1 MSLSIGDANQL
12 TWQHNEQIRSL
23 RAVYENVDG
32 VREEVKKLTATQEYM
47 RNLEAKV
54 SKLELSLKENQEAHS
69 KSWFASVTRRAY
81 IIAKDLWVQKFNE
94 VTVPKDLT
102 DFSKNK
108 LENYVRTDN
117 EEFLKLVQNAL
128 RLIIADACNRGNN
141 NGLYAEYEAFAKETV
156 IGALQTETRAEK
168 WLIEKVLT
176 EQPLRPED
184 RELAIVKEIGKT
196 NPQNVIGPLAM
207 AML

>member
-1 MSLSIGDANQL
+1 MPLSIGDANQL

-23 RAVYENVDG
+23 RAVYDNVDG

-47 RNLEAKV
+47 RKLEAKV
-54 SKLELSLKENQEAHS
+54 SNLELSLKENQEAHS
-69 KSWFASVTRRAY
+69 KNWFASVTRRAY
-81 IIAKDLWVQKFNE
+81 IIAKDLWLQKFNE
-94 VTVPKDLT
+94 VTVSKDLIEVG
-102 DFSKNK
+102 KNK
-108 LENYVRTDN
+108 FENSVRTDN

-128 RLIIADACNRGNN
+128 RLTIADACNRNGNN
-141 NGLYAEYEAFAKETV
+141 NLYSEYEEYAKEGV
-156 IGALQTETRAEK
+156 IAVLQTETRAEK